1 MFSKIIA
8 ELPESIDELHV
19 FGDSI
24 TKEPE
29 FLEVNT
35 NSPRFVDSL
44 EALPV
49 FVVTGF
55 QPKKIRTLYENFIY
69 PTFEAR
75 LPEIIESIE
84 YVSTQLVQVMKN
96 NNRGFLLIC
105 TKMNNLINSLIVIA
119 KNAIKLYDVIQ
130 DQC

>member
-1 MFSKIIA
+1 MIA
-8 ELPESIDELHV
+8 ELPESIDELNA
-19 FGDSI
+19 FGDTI
-24 TKEPE
+24 TEEPE

-35 NSPRFVDSL
+35 ISPRFADSL
-44 EALPV
+44 EGIPV

-84 YVSTQLVQVMKN
+84 NVAAQLVQVMKYD
-96 NNRGFLLIC
+96 NRGFCLC
-105 TKMNNLINSLIVIA
+105 EHDHV
-119 KNAIKLYDVIQ
+119 
-130 DQC
+130 

>member
-1 MFSKIIA
+1 MIA
-8 ELPESIDELHV
+8 ELPESIDELNA
-19 FGDSI
+19 FGDLI

-35 NSPRFVDSL
+35 NSPRFTDSL
-44 EALPV
+44 EAVPV

-55 QPKKIRTLYENFIY
+55 QPKKIRTLYENIIY

-84 YVSTQLVQVMKN
+84 YVATQLVQVMKN
-96 NNRGFLLIC
+96 DNRDFLLMC
-105 TKMNNLINSLIVIA
+105 TNMNNLISHLLLLLQM
-119 KNAIKLYDVIQ
+119 KLSYMT
-130 DQC
+130 